1 MIRHFD
7 NYIYIIDILDHSYLQ
22 KIKIRSYHPESQTL
36 TIEGDENLNKYYV
49 SSILRRISGC
59 FYSRYLRHFE
69 KGFLRIKLSN
79 LDISY
84 HNRDWINYFINEAD
98 SIHKTWYDISSV
110 TLHNFLS
117 GRFNIDYKPKFEK
130 YLPLI
135 TLSDYLE
142 FGVDNFESE
151 NFDIFYILIGCYIEE
166 CIPSITDSEYG
177 EQDYIEER
185 VNETNYH
192 EGKSELYDCQK
203 EIIETF
209 ISLMPETRKEL
220 IIKKLLSVFEQLN
233 ELEIFRLKLSK
244 SYNKIMCIGPQI
256 NGNLYIPWE
265 NIIFK
270 NGYLHIY
277 HPLFPNGEEN
287 HPALIVKEPNSRE
300 VMNKLKVHFDKS
312 LPQIRAYAEGAIV
325 KRIIEYFN
333 IEKCIKIME
342 NTIKVDNKPP
352 IKVKRKIN
360 HIQSNKP
367 KELLD
372 KCEAKNIVKK
382 FKSRYL
388 DYLCACHS
396 DEYKVICCIEKKI
409 NTSNS
414 IEIEYSFIFTIK
426 ADRGYILLAYENVKD
441 ARCTYLIKVNERRWE
456 ETVNILFEFFSS
468 NMKNKRE
475 NLARKFVEL
484 YIPYYA
490 ILKRVFHTDYYK
502 WTQKIKHSKTL

>member
-1 MIRHFD
+1 M
-7 NYIYIIDILDHSYLQ
+7 
-22 KIKIRSYHPESQTL
+22 
-36 TIEGDENLNKYYV
+36 
-49 SSILRRISGC
+49 
-59 FYSRYLRHFE
+59 RHFE

-265 NIIFK
+265 NI
-270 NGYLHIY
+270 
-277 HPLFPNGEEN
+277 
-287 HPALIVKEPNSRE
+287 
-300 VMNKLKVHFDKS
+300 
-312 LPQIRAYAEGAIV
+312 
-325 KRIIEYFN
+325 
-333 IEKCIKIME
+333 
-342 NTIKVDNKPP
+342 
-352 IKVKRKIN
+352 
-360 HIQSNKP
+360 
-367 KELLD
+367 
-372 KCEAKNIVKK
+372 
-382 FKSRYL
+382 RY
-388 DYLCACHS
+388 C
-396 DEYKVICCIEKKI
+396 
-409 NTSNS
+409 
-414 IEIEYSFIFTIK
+414 F
-426 ADRGYILLAYENVKD
+426 
-441 ARCTYLIKVNERRWE
+441 
-456 ETVNILFEFFSS
+456 FEC
-468 NMKNKRE
+468 
-475 NLARKFVEL
+475 V
-484 YIPYYA
+484 
-490 ILKRVFHTDYYK
+490 
-502 WTQKIKHSKTL
+502 